1 MTPILPGIDRIHEG
15 TRFRIKDQNKARI
28 YHLICAAPGVTRKE
42 LISQTGMRPS
52 TVSEMV
58 QQLVAD
64 RLVVERGR
72 RNVGMQGRP
81 EVCLYANHHRLC
93 VVALYVVSTELKA
106 VMLGSDGMLFMH
118 ESRPLS
124 TNTDNEGV
132 LRAVRELVGR
142 LVAQRPRGSKILGVS
157 ITVPGYVNVHTK
169 TWYFAAR
176 WPRIRD
182 LVFTTIENELN
193 LPLVVNRALDAGLQ
207 HLMLRNP
214 AYASGGT
221 LLFHWGYGIGAA
233 YAYDGVTV
241 KTSFGSFCEIGH
253 LSLYPDSGKVCT
265 CGAIGCLE
273 TVAALWA
280 LIPGFRQTD
289 QGVPEDEL
297 EFKRHFVDCS
307 VEEYTSVR
315 RAVEAIVQAIAIL
328 QTTFLPDRIV
338 IYGPLLC
345 HSSVYDLV
353 VERVRCAVSPFAAE
367 RLHMEFMD
375 TSFDGDVIG
384 GASELFL
391 PAFRDYLTAD

>member
-1 MTPILPGIDRIHEG
+1 MPILPGIDQVHEG
-15 TRFRIKDQNKARI
+15 TRFRLKDQKKAQI
-28 YHLICAAPGVTRKE
+28 FHLICLAPGVTRKE
-42 LISQTGMRPS
+42 LIAQTGMRPS

-58 QQLVAD
+58 QQLVTD
-64 RLVVERGR
+64 RLVKERGR
-72 RNVGMQGRP
+72 RNFGVQGRP

-106 VMLGSDGMLFMH
+106 VLLGSDGVLFMQ
-118 ESRPLS
+118 ESWPLS
-124 TNTDNEGV
+124 SGTDNEGF
-132 LRAVRELVGR
+132 LTATSQLVES
-142 LVAQRPRGSKILGVS
+142 LIAKRPRDSRILGVS
-157 ITVPGYVNVHTK
+157 ITVPGYVNAHTK
-169 TWYFAAR
+169 IWYFAAR
-176 WPRIRD
+176 WPYIRD
-182 LVFTTIENELN
+182 LTFATIETQFN

-253 LSLYPDSGKVCT
+253 VGFYPDSGKICT
-265 CGAIGCLE
+265 CGAVGCLE

-280 LIPGFRQTD
+280 LIPDFRRTNEE
-289 QGVPEDEL
+289 VPEDEL
-297 EFKRHFVDCS
+297 EFKKHFLECS
-307 VEEYTSVR
+307 VEEYTSVKT
-315 RAVEAIVQAIAIL
+315 AVQAIVQAIALL

-345 HSSVYDLV
+345 HCTVYDLV
-353 VERVRCAVSPFAAE
+353 VEKVKRAVSPFAGA
-367 RLHMEFMD
+367 RLHVEFMD

-391 PAFRDYLTAD
+391 PAFRAYLTAN